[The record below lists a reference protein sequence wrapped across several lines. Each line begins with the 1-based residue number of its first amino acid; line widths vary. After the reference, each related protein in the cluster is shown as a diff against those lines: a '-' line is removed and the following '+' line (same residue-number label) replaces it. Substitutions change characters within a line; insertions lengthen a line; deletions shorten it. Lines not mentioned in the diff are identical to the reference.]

1 MRNSIPAFFPFFPAF
16 VLLFLRDE
24 NEKHGF
30 FSRKNSRSSGLC
42 TLRGVC
48 PKAASGGFPDRSRLL
63 RPPQY
68 GHRHARPGRPDGRQE
83 ISTPYP
89 VQLFHIHLL
98 SPFQSPKSLSV
109 CPAAGSLR
117 GRNGRSDR
125 VRTCISAGYLPY
137 RLFPLSFSPL
147 SYPCRCQRTR
157 RRRKTTTRRRLHRL
171 YRLSAPAQAAPGRLQ
186 PGEYPVPQRSR
197 WEIPLRFGG
206 HQSVSLR
213 ESSHVALHAL
223 VHTALRCP
231 PFTTGRPYPPVL
243 RRSSLEPE
251 TRLEVFPVL
260 PPFALPERTYK
271 IQVQIPVG
279 TIALTLSET
288 LGLPHRKPRG

>member
-1 MRNSIPAFFPFFPAF
+1 VPFSSPI
-16 VLLFLRDE
+16 LPLPMP
-24 NEKHGF
+24 
-30 FSRKNSRSSGLC
+30 KNS
-42 TLRGVC
+42 T
-48 PKAASGGFPDRSRLL
+48 KMKND
-63 RPPQY
+63 
-68 GHRHARPGRPDGRQE
+68 
-83 ISTPYP
+83 
-89 VQLFHIHLL
+89 
-98 SPFQSPKSLSV
+98 
-109 CPAAGSLR
+109 
-117 GRNGRSDR
+117 NW
-125 VRTCISAGYLPY
+125 
-137 RLFPLSFSPL
+137 
-147 SYPCRCQRTR
+147 
-157 RRRKTTTRRRLHRL
+157 
-171 YRLSAPAQAAPGRLQ
+171 AAPGRLQ
-186 PGEYPVPQRSR
+186 PGKYPVPQRSR
-197 WEIPLRFGG
+197 WKIPLRFGG

>member
-1 MRNSIPAFFPFFPAF
+1 MHASRSLSEGCLRRISRSIASSATAAIRSSPRTTRASRWSSRNTHALPCSIVSSTPSFALPKPKEPIGMPCGWLAAGSKRPLRSGTYMYIGGVSSIPAISF
-16 VLLFLRDE
+16 V
-24 NEKHGF
+24 
-30 FSRKNSRSSGLC
+30 
-42 TLRGVC
+42 V
-48 PKAASGGFPDRSRLL
+48 
-63 RPPQY
+63 
-68 GHRHARPGRPDGRQE
+68 
-83 ISTPYP
+83 
-89 VQLFHIHLL
+89 
-98 SPFQSPKSLSV
+98 
-109 CPAAGSLR
+109 
-117 GRNGRSDR
+117 
-125 VRTCISAGYLPY
+125 
-137 RLFPLSFSPL
+137 FSPIL
-147 SYPCRCQRTR
+147 YPCRCQRTR